1 MVHGVAVG
9 GPSLF
14 PSEPWGIKLS
24 WGSYSGDCLLAQRP
38 LSRGGGGGGS
48 VDSDPQSDPKEVPT
62 PILSLWGS
70 VRPRGF
76 CPSWVTP
83 SLIVGF
89 EDPFTRRPTGTSHQ
103 HPTPVT

>member
-38 LSRGGGGGGS
+38 LSRGGGGGGLWIQIRS
-48 VDSDPQSDPKEVPT
+48 QT
-62 PILSLWGS
+62 PRRYPPPFSPWGS

>member
-62 PILSLWGS
+62 PILSLG
-70 VRPRGF
+70 V
-76 CPSWVTP
+76 CPSSRLLPLLGDTFPHCRV
-83 SLIVGF
+83 
-89 EDPFTRRPTGTSHQ
+89 
-103 HPTPVT
+103 